1 MHCKAFDCLPISSGF
16 ECECWFVFYANV
28 FLQLLCCCFSVQF
41 IIIIIAI
48 DCSLVSLPS
57 SSFSQRSISSTFTR
71 MDSIRAANETL
82 NSVDVHKAPVKGTER
97 KSYKT
102 HIDGVCLCVRY
113 AYVAVHDDVCLLL
126 LNWCSALLCRVSR
139 TCLTF
144 GFELVCLRHV
154 GCGHILFRMRYKH
167 TQINT
172 RTHIELSSWA
182 RSRSFDYLFLSRLFH
197 CIRLAVC
204 FVLLWCCWFVVCVF
218 FLFLCIPCA
227 SLLSVG
233 IFHCWLL
240 RLFLNAFG
248 RVQPVW
254 FTNPNESFVDLL
266 FIYITHKV
274 ELYGLKMKKETL
286 AHTHKQQYITQSV
299 SAIVGSGGN
308 VRSKSP
314 CVIVIIFLYTQTNI
328 RSYLCFWLL

>member
-1 MHCKAFDCLPISSGF
+1 MFCFALPCLTYMSYVWLWIGMFTACGLWAHIIP
-16 ECECWFVFYANV
+16 YAIQTHTNKHTHTYRV
-28 FLQLLCCCFSVQF
+28 ELVSALAL
-41 IIIIIAI
+41 IRL
-48 DCSLVSLPS
+48 LVSLS
-57 SSFSQRSISSTFTR
+57 LISLYTT
-71 MDSIRAANETL
+71 
-82 NSVDVHKAPVKGTER
+82 
-97 KSYKT
+97 
-102 HIDGVCLCVRY
+102 CCV
-113 AYVAVHDDVCLLL
+113 L
-126 LNWCSALLCRVSR
+126 CSAL
-139 TCLTF
+139 
-144 GFELVCLRHV
+144 
-154 GCGHILFRMRYKH
+154 M
-167 TQINT
+167 
-172 RTHIELSSWA
+172 
-182 RSRSFDYLFLSRLFH
+182 
-197 CIRLAVC
+197 
-204 FVLLWCCWFVVCVF
+204 LLICCVRF
-218 FLFLCIPCA
+218 FFLCIPCA

>member
-1 MHCKAFDCLPISSGF
+1 MLVCTICICGRTWWCVPFASKLMFCFALP
-16 ECECWFVFYANV
+16 
-28 FLQLLCCCFSVQF
+28 
-41 IIIIIAI
+41 
-48 DCSLVSLPS
+48 
-57 SSFSQRSISSTFTR
+57 
-71 MDSIRAANETL
+71 
-82 NSVDVHKAPVKGTER
+82 
-97 KSYKT
+97 
-102 HIDGVCLCVRY
+102 
-113 AYVAVHDDVCLLL
+113 
-126 LNWCSALLCRVSR
+126 
-139 TCLTF
+139 CLTYMSYVWLWIGMF
-144 GFELVCLRHV
+144 TA
-154 GCGHILFRMRYKH
+154 CGHILFRMRYKH

-218 FLFLCIPCA
+218 LYLCIPCA

>member
-1 MHCKAFDCLPISSGF
+1 M
-16 ECECWFVFYANV
+16 
-28 FLQLLCCCFSVQF
+28 QLLCCCFSVQF

-167 TQINT
+167 T
-172 RTHIELSSWA
+172 HISSWA
-182 RSRSFDYLFLSRLFH
+182 RERARAHSITCFSLAYFTVYDLLCALFCFD
-197 CIRLAVC
+197 V
-204 FVLLWCCWFVVCVF
+204 
-218 FLFLCIPCA
+218 
-227 SLLSVG
+227 
-233 IFHCWLL
+233 
-240 RLFLNAFG
+240 
-248 RVQPVW
+248 
-254 FTNPNESFVDLL
+254 VDLL
-266 FIYITHKV
+266 CAFFFIFVYSVCFIIICWYFSLLIIT
-274 ELYGLKMKKETL
+274 
-286 AHTHKQQYITQSV
+286 
-299 SAIVGSGGN
+299 
-308 VRSKSP
+308 
-314 CVIVIIFLYTQTNI
+314 IIFK
-328 RSYLCFWLL
+328 CFRAGSTCLIHQSKWVVRRFIIHIHHA